1 MKLKTQIKC
10 TTALVAAALSM
21 ASNAATISIT
31 NPGFEDGF
39 DGWTTK
45 DPAVISSHANTGSSA
60 AKITGDIGKFEQTVQ
75 VNVNTNYILTAYVSG
90 TGKIGATVNGERFR
104 RTGGGEYI
112 SESEYEYEK
121 ITVSFNSGSQ
131 TSIII
136 WGNYYGDIARFDDF
150 VLTTDKDTVDIVN
163 PGFEDSFDNWR
174 IKSPAVISDYGRTGL
189 KAAKITGDTGKFEQ
203 DVGVEVNTDYELTA
217 YISGT
222 GKLGATVNGERF
234 RRTGGGEYVSE
245 TEHEYE
251 KVTVSFNSGSET
263 VITIWGNYYGA
274 IARFDD
280 FVLKRVKTDPVVEV
294 ITNELTVSS
303 VYDDGISHAN
313 FPPSNVIDGDT
324 AWASRWAAETID
336 SDANIMLAL
345 EEDTNVTEVGIAWG
359 AGELKSNTFQIWAL
373 VSTSDTWAR
382 VYSGVSSGITTDMEF
397 YDITDISAQIIRIKV
412 IANSDGTDWTDIT
425 EVTLFTEIEEPVTEE
440 PVIEEPVTE
449 EPIVE
454 EPVVEQPVLE
464 PGNAKY
470 PSDLFNYEQWKIT
483 YPDGDEVKGLYKE
496 ENEYF
501 YVNKDKNGI
510 VFYAPIRDKNGT
522 TKNSKY
528 IRSELR
534 ERTEDGDSDIYW
546 TTEGTHVVYVKQAIT
561 HLPIVKPHLVA
572 TQIHGNKDDG
582 IDDAMVLRLEEE
594 HLFLSFNGGKLHDD
608 VTIKKDYKLGTVH
621 EVIFEVI
628 DDKHHVYYSE
638 DGGLNA
644 AYQSGNAYKYL
655 IKDGSKDYVMD
666 LDYDQSYFKVGNY
679 TQSNADKEGDYTDD
693 KDNYG
698 EVVVY
703 DFWVDH
709 ED

>member
-1 MKLKTQIKC
+1 MQLKTQLRY
-10 TTALVAAALSM
+10 TALFAAVLSM
-21 ASNAATISIT
+21 GAANAATIEIN

-39 DGWTTK
+39 NYWEVK
-45 DPAVISSHANTGSSA
+45 APAVVSSHANTGSSA
-60 AKITGDIGKFEQTVQ
+60 AKITGDIGKFEQDVQ
-75 VNVNTNYILTAYVSG
+75 VKANTNYQLTAYVSG
-90 TGKIGATVNGERFR
+90 TGKIGVTVDGERFR

-121 ITVSFNSGSQ
+121 LTVYFNSGSE
-131 TSIII
+131 TTITI

-150 VLTTDKDTVDIVN
+150 VLTTDEDLVDIAN
-163 PGFEDSFDNWR
+163 PGFEDSFSNWK
-174 IKSPAVISDYGRTGL
+174 IKNSAVISGYGRTGL
-189 KAAKITGDTGKFEQ
+189 KAAKITDVGGEFTQE
-203 DVGVEVNTDYELTA
+203 VGVEANTDYELTA

-222 GKLGATVNGERF
+222 GKLGATVNGERI
-234 RRTGGGEYVSE
+234 RKTGGGEYISE

-251 KVTVSFNSGSET
+251 KVTVNFNSGSET
-263 VITIWGNYYGA
+263 LITIWGNYYGA

-280 FVLKRVKTDPVVEV
+280 FVLKRIKTEPVVAMT
-294 ITNELTVSS
+294 TNELTFSS
-303 VYDDGISHAN
+303 VYDDGIGHVN
-313 FPPSNVIDGDT
+313 FPAVNVIDDDT
-324 AWASRWAAETID
+324 SWPSRWAAQTID
-336 SDANIMLAL
+336 SDANLMLAL

-359 AGELKSNTFQIWAL
+359 AGELKSHSFQIWTLA
-373 VSTSDTWAR
+373 STSDIWTR
-382 VYSGVSSGITTDMEF
+382 VYDGVSSGVTTDMEF
-397 YDITDISAQIIRIKV
+397 YDITDISAQVIRIKV
-412 IANSDGTDWTDIT
+412 TANSAGTDWTDIT
-425 EVTLFTEIEEPVTEE
+425 EVKAFTEVEDENAVVEDPV
-440 PVIEEPVTE
+440 
-449 EPIVE
+449 VE
-454 EPVVEQPVLE
+454 EPVDEDPVDEQPTLE

-483 YPDGDEVKGLYKE
+483 YPDGDEVKDLYKE

-501 YVNKDKNGI
+501 YVNEDKNGI
-510 VFYAPIRDKNGT
+510 VFYAPVRDSNGT
-522 TKNSKY
+522 TKNSHY

-546 TTEGTHVVYVKQAIT
+546 TTDGTHVAYVKQAIT

-594 HLFLSFNGGKLHDD
+594 KLFLSFNGGKLHDD
-608 VTIKKDYKLGTVH
+608 VTIKTDYKLGTVH

-628 DDKHHVYYSE
+628 NGKHRVYYSE

-655 IKDGSKDYVMD
+655 VKDGSKDYVMD
-666 LDYDQSYFKVGNY
+666 LDYDKSYFKIGNY

-698 EVVVY
+698 EVEVY

-709 ED
+709 KD